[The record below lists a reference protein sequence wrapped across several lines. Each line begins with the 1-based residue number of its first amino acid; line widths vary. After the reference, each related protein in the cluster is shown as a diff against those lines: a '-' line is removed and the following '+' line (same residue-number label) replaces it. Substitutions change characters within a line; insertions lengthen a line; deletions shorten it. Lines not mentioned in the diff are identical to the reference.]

1 MNPNYGFQ
9 SVLIASI
16 ELYKQNF
23 DYKAHY
29 FLDASKSTPLHLHK
43 IMQFKSLIFQLC
55 NINANSYG

>member
-16 ELYKQNF
+16 ELYKQTF

-29 FLDASKSTPLHLHK
+29 FLDASKSTSLHLPRK
-43 IMQFKSLIFQLC
+43 M
-55 NINANSYG
+55 